1 MYININFVL
10 ISYYFY
16 NMEYNSTL
24 LALHTNSLF
33 PTFIQ
38 PVYLLLLPQIS
49 LRLISNH
56 FLSWLTKTDPM
67 IRGHLCDCG
76 LGAVY

>member
-16 NMEYNSTL
+16 KMDYNSAL
-24 LALHTNSLF
+24 LGLHTNSLF

-49 LRLISNH
+49 LRFIPNH
-56 FLSWLTKTDPM
+56 FLS
-67 IRGHLCDCG
+67 
-76 LGAVY
+76 

>member
-16 NMEYNSTL
+16 NIEYNSTL

-49 LRLISNH
+49 LRFIPNH
-56 FLSWLTKTDPM
+56 FLS
-67 IRGHLCDCG
+67 
-76 LGAVY
+76 